1 MAVSGRGRSAAP
13 GVKRTTAAQQT
24 QMAGCRPLASELV
37 RLVRLDH
44 RILVFYCDT
53 LIREL
58 DLAKEQKGKDG
69 GTAALENAERFPLS
83 LPAAA
88 AGDQS

>member
-1 MAVSGRGRSAAP
+1 M
-13 GVKRTTAAQQT
+13 
-24 QMAGCRPLASELV
+24 
-37 RLVRLDH
+37 RLDQ

-58 DLAKEQKGKDG
+58 DLAREQEGKDG

-88 AGDQS
+88 AADQS